1 MPDTGEHNRAS
12 SAVVSER
19 SATDTV
25 RIGIA
30 IALTAALV
38 LFFAQNFDEAKIS
51 FLWFD
56 WEMPLVVA
64 LLISALIGAAAAL
77 LFSTLRGRARRV
89 QGSR

>member
-1 MPDTGEHNRAS
+1 MPDPGEHPRTS
-12 SAVVSER
+12 TSTVSER
-19 SATDTV
+19 SATDNA
-25 RIGIA
+25 RLGIA

-64 LLISALIGAAAAL
+64 LLISALVGAAAAAL
-77 LFSTLRGRARRV
+77 LATLRGRVRRV
-89 QGSR
+89 RA